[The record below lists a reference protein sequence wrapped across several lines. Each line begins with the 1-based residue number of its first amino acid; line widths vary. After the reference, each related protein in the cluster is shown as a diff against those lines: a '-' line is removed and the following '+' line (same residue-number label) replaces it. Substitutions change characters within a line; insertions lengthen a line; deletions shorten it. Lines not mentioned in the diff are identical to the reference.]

1 MDIIIG
7 AIMVPP
13 PPRVDGPSYAKEGGV
28 EGFLIC
34 LTWIIF
40 IAVMLYCIYNDRK

>member
-13 PPRVDGPSYAKEGGV
+13 PPQVDGPSYAKEGGV

-40 IAVMLYCIYNDRK
+40 IVAKDDEGNFR